1 VVLLGLAFIQ
11 TVNDDAAS
19 QWWAIGLTDDFPE
32 GRENE
37 NFHLYTEILLKNA
50 CVLLD
55 SGGYSGL
62 QIFSVLGQLVRDGCD
77 EGGFPAPANRR

>member
-11 TVNDDAAS
+11 TVNDDAAP
-19 QWWAIGLTDDFPE
+19 QLWAIRLTDDFPE

-37 NFHLYTEILLKNA
+37 NFHLDTEILLEDA
-50 CVLLD
+50 YVLLD
-55 SGGYSGL
+55 SGGDNGL
-62 QIFSVLGQLVRDGCD
+62 QIIPVLGQLVRDGCD